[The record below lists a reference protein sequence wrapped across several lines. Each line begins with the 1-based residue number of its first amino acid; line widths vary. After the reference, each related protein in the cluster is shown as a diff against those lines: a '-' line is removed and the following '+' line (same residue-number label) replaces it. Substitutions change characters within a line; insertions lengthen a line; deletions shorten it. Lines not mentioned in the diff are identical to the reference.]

1 MSLIKLTVT
10 QTLYRSFMKNVFLG
24 LALTL
29 SFSAFAESVI
39 VDVARLDNCGGRV
52 ELRSY
57 ESQGEEKFA
66 LQFEGVKSC
75 SNVRLS
81 SGKDYKLTDKNG
93 KFVES
98 KNITLSDEAVS
109 AARSRRGL
117 GVIVESNKGSTVD
130 AVAVQIESAPVSIP
144 SSPSSSSEEYEP
156 TGWN

>member
-1 MSLIKLTVT
+1 
-10 QTLYRSFMKNVFLG
+10 MKNVFLG

-57 ESQGEEKFA
+57 ESNSGEQKYA

-98 KNITLSDEAVS
+98 KNITLSDEAIS

-117 GVIVESNKGSTVD
+117 GVIVESNKGATVD

-144 SSPSSSSEEYEP
+144 SVPSSSSEEYEP
-156 TGWN
+156 AGWN

>member
-1 MSLIKLTVT
+1 
-10 QTLYRSFMKNVFLG
+10 MKNIFLG

-29 SFSAFAESVI
+29 SFSAFADSVV
-39 VDVARLDNCGGRV
+39 VDTARLNNCGGHV

-57 ESQGEEKFA
+57 VSNSGEQKYS

-98 KNITLSDEAVS
+98 KNITLSDDAVS
-109 AARSRRGL
+109 AARTRRGL

-130 AVAVQIESAPVSIP
+130 AVAVQIERAPAPVQPTPAP
-144 SSPSSSSEEYEP
+144 SNENYEP